1 MAVKR
6 VVGALALLALCITAA
21 VYLHSYR
28 ETMQLDLSGLT
39 SYGSSFVP
47 PPSVTV
53 SRRPGWDDPAAALA
67 LVLGA
72 GGAVALLRR
81 AEVK

>member
-1 MAVKR
+1 MKR

-28 ETMQLDLSGLT
+28 ETMKLDLSGLT

-53 SRRPGWDDPAAALA
+53 SRRPAGTIRRPCWLWCSEPAAPWRSCAA
-67 LVLGA
+67 Q
-72 GGAVALLRR
+72 
-81 AEVK
+81 K